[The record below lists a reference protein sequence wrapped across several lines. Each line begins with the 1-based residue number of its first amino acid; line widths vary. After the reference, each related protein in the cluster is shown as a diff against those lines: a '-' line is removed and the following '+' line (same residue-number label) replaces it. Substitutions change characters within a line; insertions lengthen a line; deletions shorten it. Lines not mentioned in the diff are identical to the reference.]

1 MERGVHNHANIY
13 LGTYSCFLQEFAE
26 PVQTIVYYQEKD
38 QLVITTGGCNLH
50 LLGKDDA
57 AGTWHTISKMKF
69 ATGTGETATQ
79 LQVSFQPLG

>member
-38 QLVITTGGCNLH
+38 QLVITTGGGGQCS
-50 LLGKDDA
+50 G
-57 AGTWHTISKMKF
+57 
-69 ATGTGETATQ
+69 
-79 LQVSFQPLG
+79 